1 MPTTTA
7 PTPAVAFELRFR
19 SIFDSGRGLA
29 FRCDAQG
36 RVDLDALSETARAN
50 YLFAR
55 AMVGRDYAAPV
66 VLPTV
71 H

>member
-1 MPTTTA
+1 MPTNTTHSA
-7 PTPAVAFELRFR
+7 QAYELRFR
-19 SIFDSGRGLA
+19 SIFDTGRGLT
-29 FRCDAQG
+29 FRCDAHG

-55 AMVGRDYAAPV
+55 AMVGRDYAVPV